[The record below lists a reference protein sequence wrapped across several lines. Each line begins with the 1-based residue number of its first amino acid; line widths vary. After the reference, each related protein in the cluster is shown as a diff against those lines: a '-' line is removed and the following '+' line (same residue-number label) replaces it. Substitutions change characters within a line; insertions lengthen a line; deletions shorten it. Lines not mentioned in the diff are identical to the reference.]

1 MNYFWIKKTMNYSN
15 MRNLLLHLIVAFLLI
30 SCRKESI
37 ETLAEKDARFIL
49 DNIQSPD
56 NLLDFPYS
64 VDERLS
70 KGLKD
75 EIVRQNWENE
85 KRKINLLC
93 RDRQEVEL
101 LGIYVP
107 NIELEEPIYR
117 LDYQYCDNCFV
128 IITFRVI
135 ENAPK
140 FTGIWVQ
147 TKSER
152 PAELWEEHQKIR

>member
-1 MNYFWIKKTMNYSN
+1 
-15 MRNLLLHLIVAFLLI
+15 MRYLLLHLIIGLLLI
-30 SCRKESI
+30 SCGKKSMES
-37 ETLAEKDARFIL
+37 LAEKDASFIL
-49 DNIQSPD
+49 DNIQSPE
-56 NLLDFPYS
+56 NLVDFPYS

-70 KGLKD
+70 KGLRD

-107 NIELEEPIYR
+107 KVELEEPIYR

-128 IITFRVI
+128 IITFRI
-135 ENAPK
+135 IDNAPK

>member
-1 MNYFWIKKTMNYSN
+1 
-15 MRNLLLHLIVAFLLI
+15 MRYLLLHLIIGFLLI
-30 SCRKESI
+30 SCGKESM
-37 ETLAEKDARFIL
+37 ESLAEKDARFIL
-49 DNIQSPD
+49 ENIQLPES
-56 NLLDFPYS
+56 LLGFSYS

-70 KGLKD
+70 KGLRD

-101 LGIYVP
+101 LGIYIPKV
-107 NIELEEPIYR
+107 ELEEPIYR
-117 LDYQYCDNCFV
+117 LDYQYCNNCFV
-128 IITFRVI
+128 IITFRI
-135 ENAPK
+135 IDSAPK